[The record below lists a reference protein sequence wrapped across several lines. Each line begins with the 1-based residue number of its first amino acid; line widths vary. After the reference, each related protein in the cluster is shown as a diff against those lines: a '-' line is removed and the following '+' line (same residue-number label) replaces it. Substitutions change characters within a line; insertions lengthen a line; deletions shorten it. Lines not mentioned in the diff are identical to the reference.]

1 MMKRRSMGCKCR
13 QSGEVG
19 LTVEIILVQ
28 RLGRH
33 MAEVVLGYACYSNV
47 HSGKRASVKRPPSAI
62 YFYHALQ

>member
-1 MMKRRSMGCKCR
+1 MGCKCR

-19 LTVEIILVQ
+19 LIVEIILVQ

-33 MAEVVLGYACYSNV
+33 MAEVVLGYICYSNV
-47 HSGKRASVKRPPSAI
+47 HLGKRASVKHPPSAM